1 MERSYQFSPPVD
13 IKSGTYH
20 RWCPDRA
27 GSHCLNPVASA
38 DGPSGSRCPAVMA
51 EPDLAGDCGTS
62 PPTTARA
69 WTGSDRSEAGSMWKT
84 LIRKSFTWVQLNKYC
99 TWLFY
104 SWIANRNQLV
114 FKPNLSAKFCG
125 VNILYRTAAIGVQE
139 WWKVKSRFLC
149 FWLLEKTVVCWQVL
163 AVQLSGHTGRTYFNG
178 CHSPLCFL
186 KAYMLLEQTNDSLW
200 VTSSST
206 AEAES
211 LSASLVRQGK
221 ALKTVSTEMHRP

>member
-1 MERSYQFSPPVD
+1 MVHLGVDVLQWWQSRTSRVTVVPAHQRQPAHEQVLTNLKQGQCERLWLEKVS
-13 IKSGTYH
+13 
-20 RWCPDRA
+20 
-27 GSHCLNPVASA
+27 
-38 DGPSGSRCPAVMA
+38 
-51 EPDLAGDCGTS
+51 
-62 PPTTARA
+62 
-69 WTGSDRSEAGSMWKT
+69 
-84 LIRKSFTWVQLNKYC
+84 SFTWVQLNKYC

-125 VNILYRTAAIGVQE
+125 VNILYRTAVIGVQE